1 MNFYN
6 YYLILCNQN
15 DESPSGAAQIM
26 KLSKTAV
33 NNWKKGGL
41 PSDITLQTIA
51 SHFDVPIE
59 QFWKCEDI
67 AEKRGFKFPDHI
79 ADQSQNKKTATSG
92 DGSEISIDAQKLA
105 GNREELKKLVDR
117 LTDQEV
123 SDYLESFRKTILGQ

>member
-15 DESPSGAAQIM
+15 DESPSGAALKM

-51 SHFDVPIE
+51 SHFNVPIE

-67 AEKRGFKFPDHI
+67 AEKRGFQCLDPV
-79 ADQSQNKKTATSG
+79 SENLENKKTATTNG
-92 DGSEISIDAQKLA
+92 DGISNTIQLP
-105 GNREELKKLVDR
+105 NEREELKRLIDR
-117 LTDQEV
+117 LTDLEV
-123 SDYLESFRKTILGQ
+123 HDTLDDVKRKILGQ